1 MLNAKLTLDAISPRR
16 SLTMKSGLRAS
27 EQLVMHSVDA
37 LNSSV
42 NILNFNPLVTLLR
55 SQSSKSKVQGSSRHV
70 HHNGVHHS
78 KLWFT
83 YPTNA
88 TFLHL
93 TPRIQITSL
102 PHLEPCGDNF
112 VQIIPCVMVRSNPRD
127 APKRSVPP
135 TPKRRE
141 CSLVKLPFTNY
152 GRWITRWAS
161 FVDSTKRSF

>member
-16 SLTMKSGLRAS
+16 SLTMKSRLRAS

-42 NILNFNPLVTLLR
+42 NILNFDSLVTLLK
-55 SQSSKSKVQGSSRHV
+55 SQSSKSKVQGSSHHM
-70 HHNGVHHS
+70 HHNWVHHS

-93 TPRIQITSL
+93 TPRVRITSL

-112 VQIIPCVMVRSNPRD
+112 VQIIPCAMVRSNPRD
-127 APKRSVPP
+127 GRKRSVPP
-135 TPKRRE
+135 TPKRRG
-141 CSLVKLPFTNY
+141 CSLVTLHSTNY

-161 FVDSTKRSF
+161 FVDSTKTSF